1 MRETSKTTLD
11 HTAHLVSLDDEAAD
25 EHLHHG
31 GGQPEHGAPHGPLGH
46 PALGPQA
53 QEPLLE
59 VIRARDLII
68 HV

>member
-1 MRETSKTTLD
+1 MSCNYYP
-11 HTAHLVSLDDEAAD
+11 HTDLVPLDDEAAD

-31 GGQPEHGAPHGPLGH
+31 GGEPEHGAAHGPLGD
-46 PALGPQA
+46 PALSLGLEA

-59 VIRARDLII
+59 LVRDLII